1 MVDSIF
7 STPIEV
13 MVLILDGK
21 SKIGAHIRSNLD
33 LDLALD
39 LFKTFDVIESSHK
52 LNILS
57 KKT

>member
-21 SKIGAHIRSNLD
+21 SKIVRTLGA
-33 LDLALD
+33 
-39 LFKTFDVIESSHK
+39 
-52 LNILS
+52 ILILILPLIS
-57 KKT
+57 LKHLMWSRAVTN